1 MQKTITIVQSQDDK
15 GIKRYF
21 RMRPIDLM
29 ARVDFLQN
37 MLNTLSQGSKGVAW
51 MVRVN
56 SNIYLTVISIEH
68 AVEIVGLY
76 HILKRCNIK
85 SK

>member
-1 MQKTITIVQSQDDK
+1 
-15 GIKRYF
+15 
-21 RMRPIDLM
+21 
-29 ARVDFLQN
+29 
-37 MLNTLSQGSKGVAW
+37 MLNTLPQGSKGVTW

-56 SNIYLTVISIEH
+56 SNIYLTVLSIEL
-68 AVEIVGLY
+68 VFEILGEY

>member
-1 MQKTITIVQSQDDK
+1 
-15 GIKRYF
+15 
-21 RMRPIDLM
+21 
-29 ARVDFLQN
+29 
-37 MLNTLSQGSKGVAW
+37 MLNTMPQGSKGVTW

-68 AVEIVGLY
+68 VVEIVGEY
-76 HILKRCNIK
+76 YILKRCNIK

>member
-1 MQKTITIVQSQDDK
+1 
-15 GIKRYF
+15 
-21 RMRPIDLM
+21 
-29 ARVDFLQN
+29 
-37 MLNTLSQGSKGVAW
+37 MLNTLPQGSKGVAR

-68 AVEIVGLY
+68 AVETVGLY

>member
-1 MQKTITIVQSQDDK
+1 
-15 GIKRYF
+15 
-21 RMRPIDLM
+21 
-29 ARVDFLQN
+29 
-37 MLNTLSQGSKGVAW
+37 MLNALPQGSKDVAW

-76 HILKRCNIK
+76 RILKRCNIK

>member
-1 MQKTITIVQSQDDK
+1 
-15 GIKRYF
+15 
-21 RMRPIDLM
+21 
-29 ARVDFLQN
+29 
-37 MLNTLSQGSKGVAW
+37 MLNTLPQGSKGVTW

-56 SNIYLTVISIEH
+56 SNIYLTVLSIEH
-68 AVEIVGLY
+68 VFEILGEY